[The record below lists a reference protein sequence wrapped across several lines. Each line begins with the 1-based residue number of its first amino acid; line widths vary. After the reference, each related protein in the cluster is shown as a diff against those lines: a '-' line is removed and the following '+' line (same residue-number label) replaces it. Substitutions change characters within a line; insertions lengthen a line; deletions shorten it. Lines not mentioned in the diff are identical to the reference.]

1 MRRSLSRLLC
11 WAVRLHS
18 AAVLI
23 NLFYKMLILYLALKT
38 RSFNCSTPSPY
49 FSVHL
54 SKFFFLVI
62 ICHPQGPCVHILDT
76 WGSEFRKCTICT
88 SVKRQVILL
97 FFYQI
102 LKVSDHLFRLISLPD
117 VYLGINYDFHSFNS
131 QILVLLIHII
141 NIQGVLETIETF
153 LWSAL
158 NRNFPK
164 APPQLIQSNMNITIQ
179 IAYCAVWNYLWPT
192 RQLFN
197 IQMAELLYRYPHTD
211 FSHGQSGSP
220 PYLMSHTAWKTPQQ
234 EEEHT
239 GTEIIGHTEEDPSGQ
254 SFKGSALKESIRSAL
269 AHKYPNK
276 VSGA

>member
-1 MRRSLSRLLC
+1 MKSAVFAERVEWWDEFWEAGMGHKVCKVQIYEDPSLVYFARLS
-11 WAVRLHS
+11 VRFHS

-76 WGSEFRKCTICT
+76 WSSKFRKCTICT

-117 VYLGINYDFHSFNS
+117 VYLGINYDFHSFNR
-131 QILVLLIHII
+131 V
-141 NIQGVLETIETF
+141 
-153 LWSAL
+153 
-158 NRNFPK
+158 
-164 APPQLIQSNMNITIQ
+164 
-179 IAYCAVWNYLWPT
+179 
-192 RQLFN
+192 
-197 IQMAELLYRYPHTD
+197 
-211 FSHGQSGSP
+211 
-220 PYLMSHTAWKTPQQ
+220 
-234 EEEHT
+234 
-239 GTEIIGHTEEDPSGQ
+239 
-254 SFKGSALKESIRSAL
+254 
-269 AHKYPNK
+269 KY
-276 VSGA
+276 